1 VVKRACSVKDSTKLA
16 AIKMVK
22 KRDDVKAKKMVLRE
36 VISYRMVASR
46 KAKNVVDLYEISQ
59 DDDHVFLV
67 MELVTGGDLAA
78 EEKPVSENVAIRYS
92 LAMVN
97 ALRLCHQMGVTHR
110 DITPNNFMKTT
121 EKKGATLKL
130 MDFGVSSHQ
139 DETFE
144 DGDAAMQTQCGTP
157 KYSMHSP
164 SP

>member
-78 EEKPVSENVAIRYS
+78 EEKPVSE
-92 LAMVN
+92 
-97 ALRLCHQMGVTHR
+97 
-110 DITPNNFMKTT
+110 
-121 EKKGATLKL
+121 
-130 MDFGVSSHQ
+130 
-139 DETFE
+139 
-144 DGDAAMQTQCGTP
+144 
-157 KYSMHSP
+157 
-164 SP
+164 